1 MPIIKKCGFAT
12 GAALAALFLFAI
24 LAMPARAA
32 DSYPTRPIMLI
43 VPFPPGGANDLLARL
58 AGERM
63 GRALGQ
69 SIVVENR
76 SGAGGNLG
84 SRAAARS
91 APDGYTILLTFSGTI
106 AINPVLYAN
115 VGYDAAKDLT
125 AIGTIA
131 SAPAIVVVNP
141 AVPVKTLRELIDYA
155 KANPGVLTYGSSGVG
170 TVVHVAAEMMLD
182 AADIKIRH
190 IPYSGTGPAVSDLLG
205 GHVQMVMP
213 PIPSVIG
220 LVTKGQLRALAV
232 TGKERSP
239 LLPDV
244 PTVSEAGLP
253 GFASEQLIGLMA
265 PAGTPRAIIDRLNSE
280 LRIAVNDPAIKSRIL
295 EVGAVPLAT
304 TPEEYTA
311 LAAEDQKSWGT
322 IVKKLGL
329 HVD

>member
-1 MPIIKKCGFAT
+1 MPTTKRVFGIGARI
-12 GAALAALFLFAI
+12 AALCLLAVT
-24 LAMPARAA
+24 AMPARAA
-32 DSYPTRPIMLI
+32 DTYPSRPIMVI

-63 GRALGQ
+63 SRALGQ

-76 SGAGGNLG
+76 SGAGGNIG

-91 APDGYTILLTFSGTI
+91 APDGYTLLLTFSGTI

-115 VGYDAAKDLT
+115 VGYDPAKDLT

-131 SAPAIVVVNP
+131 SAPAVVVVNP
-141 AVPVKTLRELIDYA
+141 AVPAKTLRELIDYA
-155 KANPGVLTYGSSGVG
+155 KANPGVLNYGSSGVG
-170 TVVHVAAEMMLD
+170 TVVHVSAEMMLE
-182 AADIKIRH
+182 AAGIKIRH

-205 GHVQMVMP
+205 NHVQMMLP

-220 LVTKGQLRALAV
+220 LITKGQLRALAV

-265 PAGTPRAIIDRLNSE
+265 PTGTPRPIIDRLNSE
-280 LRIAVNDPAIKSRIL
+280 LRVAVTDPAIKSRIL
-295 EVGAVPLAT
+295 EVGATPLAT
-304 TPEEYTA
+304 TPEEYTS